1 MFSHEGGGRGAK
13 MVNTANTV
21 QISVRALVEYVY
33 RSGSIES
40 GFCTAASLTDGTKAH
55 QKIQK
60 EYGEKD
66 RKEVYVKTEMPR
78 GDLLF
83 VVDGRCD
90 GLLETDEGLTVDE
103 IKSTSGSLEAIGE
116 DGYPV
121 HWAQAICYAYMVA
134 EEQGLPSMRIQLT
147 YVQVNTEEQRRFVRG
162 MTFGELAQFMEEMIR
177 GYAPYAELRQRH
189 VIARDSSMRALAF
202 PFDAY
207 REGQRKL
214 AGSVYKSIADKRKLF
229 AKAPTGTGK
238 TISTLFPAVKA
249 MGEGLLQRLFY
260 LTAKTITRTAA
271 EEALTLM
278 QAGGLHMH
286 TVTITA
292 KEKVCFQEEMRCSK
306 EFCEYADGYYDRVN
320 AAMLDMLSQ
329 ETAMT
334 RQVVER
340 YARKHKVCPFEFSL
354 DAAYAADGII
364 CDYNYIFDPRV
375 SLKRLIEDQK
385 RQTALLVDEAH
396 NLVDRGREMYSAE
409 LNKADFLELQRTFK
423 TIRADVYEAS
433 KDVNQHLLRVRK
445 AIGERKTLVE
455 LEAPGELIELVE
467 FFVYT
472 AEKVLAAGSLGAE
485 QGHAAALL
493 LEGYFAA
500 SDFLRAAK
508 LYDERYVTYTECF
521 KSEVRIRMFCLD
533 PSYLLSQM
541 GKGFR
546 SHIFF
551 SATLSPLSFYTEML
565 GGSKEDYAVAIPSP
579 FSHEQLEVKIQPL
592 STRYQDRERT
602 KEPLAR
608 MIRQITEKQP
618 GNYLVFFPSYAYMED
633 VYERFMTMDG
643 GQTYADTLV
652 QQTGMT
658 EEERERFLAA
668 FDAANARTLVGF
680 AVMGGIFSEGIDLVG
695 DRLNGVIVVGVGL
708 PQLGLERN
716 VIKDYFE
723 RTGRNGYDYAYVFPG
738 MNKVLQAGGRL
749 IRSERDSGTLVLVDD
764 RYLQPQYQRLLPEE
778 WRSYSVVNIESLY

>member
-1 MFSHEGGGRGAK
+1 MAD
-13 MVNTANTV
+13 TV
-21 QISVRALVEYVY
+21 QISVRSLVEYVY

-40 GFCTAASLTDGTKAH
+40 GFHTTTTLTDGTKAH

-60 EYGEKD
+60 LYGEKD

-90 GLLETDEGLTVDE
+90 GLLDLDEGLTVDE
-103 IKSTSGSLEAIGE
+103 IKSTSGSIEAIGD

-134 EEQGLPSMRIQLT
+134 EERGLPSMRIQLT
-147 YVQVNTEEQRRFVRG
+147 YVQVDTEEQRRFVRE
-162 MTFGELAQFMEEMIR
+162 MTFEELAQFMEEMVR
-177 GYAPYAELRQRH
+177 GYAPYAEQRHRH
-189 VIARDSSMRALAF
+189 VIARAASMRALPF

-214 AGSVYKSIADKRKLF
+214 AGSVYQSIADKRKLF

-249 MGEGLLQRLFY
+249 IGEGLLSRLFY

-271 EEALTLM
+271 EDALALM
-278 QAGGLHMH
+278 QARGLHMH

-292 KEKVCFQEEMRCSK
+292 KEKVCFQSEMRCSK

-320 AAMLDMLSQ
+320 GALLDMLSH

-334 RQVVER
+334 RQVVEQ

-364 CDYNYIFDPRV
+364 CDYNYIFDPKV
-375 SLKRLIEDQK
+375 NLKRMFEDQK

-409 LNKADFLELQRTFK
+409 LNKADFLELARTFK
-423 TIRADVYEAS
+423 AIRTDVYEAS
-433 KDVNQHLLRVRK
+433 KEVNRHLLSVRK
-445 AIGERKTLVE
+445 AMGEQKTLVE
-455 LEAPGELIELVE
+455 SERPETLIELVE

-472 AEKVLAAGSLGAE
+472 AEKVLAAGTLGVEHA
-485 QGHAAALL
+485 HAASLL
-493 LEGYFAA
+493 LDGYFTAQ
-500 SDFLRAAK
+500 DFLRIAN
-508 LYDERYVTYTECF
+508 LYDERHVTYTECF
-521 KSEVRIRMFCLD
+521 KSEVHVRMFCLD
-533 PSYLLSQM
+533 PSYLLGQM

-551 SATLSPLSFYTEML
+551 SATLSPLSFYVEML
-565 GGSKEDYAVAIPSP
+565 GGSEEDYAVAIPSP
-579 FSHEQLEVKIQPL
+579 FSHEQLDVIIQPL

-608 MIRQITEKQP
+608 MIRQITEKKQ
-618 GNYLVFFPSYAYMED
+618 GNYLVFFPSYAYMTD
-633 VYERFMTMDG
+633 VYERFMTIDG
-643 GQTYADTLV
+643 GQEHADILI
-652 QQTGMT
+652 QQTGMS

-668 FDAANARTLVGF
+668 FDAANARTLIGF

-695 DRLNGVIVVGVGL
+695 DRLSGVIVVGVGL

-723 RTGRNGYDYAYVFPG
+723 RTGRNGYNYAYVYPG

-749 IRSERDSGTLVLVDD
+749 IRSEQDRGTLVLVDD
-764 RYLQPQYQRLLPEE
+764 RYLKAQYQRLLPDE
-778 WRSYSVVNIESLY
+778 WRSYSVVNMESPH